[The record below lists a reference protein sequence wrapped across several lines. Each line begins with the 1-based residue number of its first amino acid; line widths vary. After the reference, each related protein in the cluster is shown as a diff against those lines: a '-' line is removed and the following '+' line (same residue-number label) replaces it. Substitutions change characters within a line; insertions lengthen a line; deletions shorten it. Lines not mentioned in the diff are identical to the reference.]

1 MRGLKNM
8 SIFDLFSMLGGL
20 AMFLYGMHY
29 MGEQL
34 EKLSG
39 GKLERILEKMTDKTY
54 KGVLLGCVVTAVIQS
69 SSAVTVM
76 VVGFVNSGIMELSR
90 AIGVIMGA
98 NVGTTVT
105 AWVLSLTGLSGD
117 SLFINLLKPS
127 SFAPVLAVIGVFL
140 LMFSKSDKKKNIGG
154 ILTGFGVLM
163 LGMNYMSSAMS
174 GLADNEQFTSILL
187 KFSNPV
193 LGILAGTVLTAVIQ
207 SSSASV
213 GILQALAISGS
224 VSYATAFPII
234 LGQNIGTCVTA
245 IISSVGT
252 SKNAKRAAC
261 AHLYFNVIGVILA
274 MTIFYGAN
282 AIFHFDFLD
291 NSISASQIAVMHSVF
306 NIFSTIVLLPFTKQ
320 LEFLANKTIKSEHIK
335 GEQTILLDDRFLI
348 TPSYAVEKSR
358 ELTIEMAEVV
368 EKTAITAMSAVKN
381 YTEEKAQLIKE
392 NEKKTDKYEEVLEAY
407 LVKISALNLN
417 DEDSKNV
424 FILHHAIENFEKI
437 GDYSEDILKIKKNI
451 NKNNINFSEKAK
463 YELSVMMAATTKIIT
478 LTTEA
483 FKTNDNEKAKA
494 IEPLEEAI
502 DKIKK
507 ELKNRHLKRIEL
519 GSCSVDQGF
528 VYLDIINALE
538 RIADHCSSLAVSMIE
553 LESGDYNV
561 HEYTR
566 DLKETDKEFIENLDA
581 YLEKYSIN

>member
-1 MRGLKNM
+1 MDVYSVL
-8 SIFDLFSMLGGL
+8 SMIGGL
-20 AMFLYGMHY
+20 ALFLYGMHY

-39 GKLERILEKMTDKTY
+39 GKLERILEKMTDKTI
-54 KGVLLGCVVTAVIQS
+54 KGVLLGCAVTAVVQS

-98 NVGTTVT
+98 NIGTTVT
-105 AWVLSLTGLSGD
+105 AWILSLTGLSGD
-117 SLFINLLKPS
+117 SLIINLLKPS

-140 LMFSKSDKKKNIGG
+140 VMFTKKEKIKNIGG
-154 ILTGFGVLM
+154 ILTGFSVLM
-163 LGMNYMSSAMS
+163 MGMTFMSDAMG
-174 GLADNEQFTSILL
+174 GLADNEQFTSFLI
-187 KFSNPV
+187 KFSNPL

-213 GILQALAISGS
+213 GILQALAITGS
-224 VSYATAFPII
+224 VPFSTAFPII

-245 IISSVGT
+245 LISSVGT
-252 SKNAKRAAC
+252 NKNAKRAAF
-261 AHLYFNVIGVILA
+261 AHLYFNIIGVVLALIL
-274 MTIFYGAN
+274 FYGAN
-282 AIFHFDFLD
+282 AIFDFAFMSD
-291 NSISASQIAVMHSVF
+291 AITASQIAVLHSVF

-320 LEFLANKTIKSEHIK
+320 LEFLACKTIKDSGKKAE
-335 GEQTILLDDRFLI
+335 TPSVLLDDRFLI
-348 TPSYAVEKSR
+348 NPSYAVEKSR
-358 ELTIEMAEVV
+358 EITCKMADMV
-368 EKTAITAMSAVKN
+368 EKTAITSLSILKN
-381 YTEEKAQLIKE
+381 FSDEKAQLILE
-392 NEKKTDKYEEVLEAY
+392 NEKETDKYEELLETY
-407 LVKISALNLN
+407 LVKISALNLS

-451 NKNNINFSEKAK
+451 NKKNIIFSERAK
-463 YELSVMMAATTKIIT
+463 YDLSVMMAATTKIIT
-478 LTTEA
+478 LAVEA
-483 FKTNDNEKAKA
+483 FKTNDIVKARE
-494 IEPLEEAI
+494 IEPLEEVI
-502 DKIKK
+502 DKLKK
-507 ELKNRHLKRIEL
+507 ELKNRHLKRIEQ

-538 RIADHCSSLAVSMIE
+538 RISDHCASLAVSMIE

-566 DLKETDKEFIENLDA
+566 ELKETDKEFVENLDS
-581 YLEKYSIN
+581 YLEKYALN

>member
-1 MRGLKNM
+1 MDVYSVL
-8 SIFDLFSMLGGL
+8 SMIGGL
-20 AMFLYGMHY
+20 ALFLYGMHY

-39 GKLERILEKMTDKTY
+39 GKLERILEKMTDKTI
-54 KGVLLGCVVTAVIQS
+54 KGVLLGCAVTAVVQS

-98 NVGTTVT
+98 NIGTTVT
-105 AWVLSLTGLSGD
+105 AWILSLTGLSGD
-117 SLFINLLKPS
+117 SLIINLLKPS

-140 LMFSKSDKKKNIGG
+140 VMFTKKEKSKNIGG
-154 ILTGFGVLM
+154 ILTGFSILM
-163 LGMNYMSSAMS
+163 MGMTFMSDAMG
-174 GLADNEQFTSILL
+174 GLADNEQFTSLL
-187 KFSNPV
+187 IKFSNPL

-213 GILQALAISGS
+213 GILQALAITGS
-224 VSYATAFPII
+224 VPFSTAFPII

-245 IISSVGT
+245 LISSVGT
-252 SKNAKRAAC
+252 NKNAKRAAF
-261 AHLYFNVIGVILA
+261 AHLYFNIIGVVLALIL
-274 MTIFYGAN
+274 FYGAN
-282 AIFHFDFLD
+282 AIFDFAFMSD
-291 NSISASQIAVMHSVF
+291 AITASQIAVLHSVF

-320 LEFLANKTIKSEHIK
+320 LEFLACKTIKDSGKKAE
-335 GEQTILLDDRFLI
+335 TPSVLLDDRFLI
-348 TPSYAVEKSR
+348 NPSYAVEKSR
-358 ELTIEMAEVV
+358 EITCKMADMV
-368 EKTAITAMSAVKN
+368 EKTAITSLSILKN
-381 YTEEKAQLIKE
+381 FSDEKAQLILE
-392 NEKKTDKYEEVLEAY
+392 NEKETDKYEELLETY
-407 LVKISALNLN
+407 LVKISALNLS

-451 NKNNINFSEKAK
+451 NKKNIIFSERAK
-463 YELSVMMAATTKIIT
+463 YDLSVMMAATTKIIT
-478 LTTEA
+478 LAVEA
-483 FKTNDNEKAKA
+483 FKTNDIVKARE
-494 IEPLEEAI
+494 IEPLEEVI
-502 DKIKK
+502 DKLKK
-507 ELKNRHLKRIEL
+507 ELKNRHLKRIEQ

-538 RIADHCSSLAVSMIE
+538 RISDHCASLAVSMIE

-566 DLKETDKEFIENLDA
+566 ELKETDKEFVENLDS
-581 YLEKYSIN
+581 YLEKYALN